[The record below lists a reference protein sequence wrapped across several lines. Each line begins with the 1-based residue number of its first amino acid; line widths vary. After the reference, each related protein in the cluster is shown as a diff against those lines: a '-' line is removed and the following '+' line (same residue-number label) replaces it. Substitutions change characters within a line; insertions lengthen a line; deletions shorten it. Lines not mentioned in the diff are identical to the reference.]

1 MSANNSHLAAAGQD
15 ANGSFGYDDVGNAV
29 QSCSKSPPPMIV
41 DPQTPHWIEILVQDK
56 EGNPV
61 VGQDYEIRLP
71 NGVLATGATDERGV
85 ARIEGIADG
94 GNCQI
99 KFPSLDKTVVN
110 RK

>member
-1 MSANNSHLAAAGQD
+1 MPASNTQLAAAGQD
-15 ANGSFGYDDVGNAV
+15 ANGSFGYSIDGNVV
-29 QSCSKSPPPMIV
+29 QSCSKNPPPKIV
-41 DPQTPHWIEILVQDK
+41 DPQKPHWIEILVQDK

-71 NGVLATGATDERGV
+71 NGELATGATDERGA
-85 ARIEGIADG
+85 ARIQGIDA

-99 KFPSLDKTVVN
+99 KFPSLDKTVWN